1 MMPKFFVSLQ
11 RFAPSSAVKPVSISQ
26 QVSPILSNPKS
37 ALCFLRC
44 SGCNLI
50 DLRSKGRR
58 KVFVFRAHRST
69 IGLTIRERS
78 VARRI
83 GQPARH
89 TQASFHHRPTVERR
103 RRSQIRS
110 GK

>member
-1 MMPKFFVSLQ
+1 
-11 RFAPSSAVKPVSISQ
+11 
-26 QVSPILSNPKS
+26 LSNPKS

-69 IGLTIRERS
+69 IGLTIRDPLLAASGSLPGTLRRHFTTGQLSSVGVDRKFGVASER
-78 VARRI
+78 I
-83 GQPARH
+83 
-89 TQASFHHRPTVERR
+89 
-103 RRSQIRS
+103 I
-110 GK
+110 